1 MPNSKQ
7 KQSTTPRLPS
17 RCQQQFVSMLPA
29 IEQQAAHRL
38 RNYPQSERE
47 ELIAEVVALAFCMF
61 VTLAKRGRID
71 LAFPTPLAAYGCR
84 QALTGRRA
92 GASLNVND
100 VTSRHCQQRK
110 RIRVEGLDRFDT
122 QHGEW
127 REAVVEDHHTPV
139 PDQVAFRCDF
149 PEWLKTL
156 SRRDRRIAETLAS
169 GEGTT
174 KTAKRFKVSPGRISQ
189 LRKQLLDA
197 WQAFHG
203 EALNSPAMVTA

>member
-1 MPNSKQ
+1 VVEKDRQ
-7 KQSTTPRLPS
+7 H
-17 RCQQQFVSMLPA
+17 
-29 IEQQAAHRL
+29 EQ
-38 RNYPQSERE
+38 E

-110 RIRVEGLDRFDT
+110 RIRVEQLDRFDT
-122 QHGEW
+122 QHREW
-127 REAVVEDHHTPV
+127 REAVVEDHRTPV

-156 SRRDRRIAETLAS
+156 RRRDRKIAEMLAR

-174 KTAKRFKVSPGRISQ
+174 KTAKRFKVSLGRISQ
-189 LRKQLLDA
+189 MRRELHDA
-197 WQAFHG
+197 WTTFHG
-203 EALNSPAMVTA
+203 EPISSPAMAMA

>member
-1 MPNSKQ
+1 MAKSKQ

-17 RCQQQFVSMLPA
+17 RCQQRFVSMLPA
-29 IEQQAAHRL
+29 IQQQAAHRL
-38 RNYPQSERE
+38 RNYPQHEQE

-71 LAFPTPLAAYGCR
+71 LAYPTPLAAYGCR
-84 QALTGRRA
+84 QALVGRRA

-110 RIRVEGLDRFDT
+110 QIRVERLDRFDT
-122 QHGEW
+122 KRGEW
-127 REAVVEDHHTPV
+127 REAVVEDHRTPV
-139 PDQVAFRCDF
+139 PDQAAFRCDF

-156 SRRDRRIAETLAS
+156 THRDRQIAETLAG

-174 KTAKRFKVSPGRISQ
+174 KTAKRFKLSLGRISQ
-189 LRKQLLDA
+189 LRRELHDG
-197 WQAFHG
+197 WCRFHG
-203 EALNSPAMVTA
+203 DLLQPTAASA